1 MKDNYGAGWRTNVP
15 GGGPDVTGGGC
26 WTRVLLGTYFKL
38 YLKLTISAT

>member
-26 WTRVLLGTYFKL
+26 WTRVTGER
-38 YLKLTISAT
+38 